1 MRWMIQT
8 MTTKERS
15 FQAKAKCCDELAKKA
30 RTTDKREWQTTLARA
45 YRMLALAEGDAAARR
60 LAA

>member
-1 MRWMIQT
+1 

-15 FQAKAKCCDELAKKA
+15 LQAKAKTCDEKAKMA
-30 RTTDKREWQTTLARA
+30 RALDKKEWQMTLARA
-45 YRMLALAEGDAAARR
+45 YRMLALAESDAAARR